1 MNLLELTDS
10 VIVCQDRSYYE
21 VNMVCIDL
29 DSELVFVDTS
39 TKVPLARSFRNQ
51 MEERFG
57 KKEAIL
63 VITHANADHFQ
74 AIEVFKDLPVFVSAP
89 FLERVKQYRLS
100 AKERK
105 LLPLAQT
112 FSEEISF
119 GQQDC
124 PLIFRYCGGHTDDSI
139 YGFLPSEKV
148 VIAGDNLISNMPQY
162 FPFADTNLEKW
173 IACLQSWEQLDAEHF
188 ICGHGGIVG
197 KDHVTKVRGF
207 FEKLQGFLVTSRE
220 NELTVE
226 EVLNHPGLPVYF
238 EDDPEK
244 WIEKGIQ
251 QTYENM
257 QKD

>member
-10 VIVCQDRSYYE
+10 VIVCQDHSYYE

-29 DSELVFVDTS
+29 DSELVFVDTC
-39 TKVPLARSFRNQ
+39 TKTQLARNFRNQ

-57 KKEAIL
+57 KKKATL
-63 VITHANADHFQ
+63 VITHANGDHFQ
-74 AIEVFKDLPVFVSAP
+74 AIEVFKDLPVFVSVP
-89 FLERVKQYRLS
+89 FIERVKQYRLS
-100 AKERK
+100 GKKRK
-105 LLPLAQT
+105 LLQQART

-119 GQQDC
+119 GQQDRQ
-124 PLIFRYCGGHTDDSI
+124 LLFRYCGGHTDDSS

-162 FPFADTNLEKW
+162 FPFADTDLNKW
-173 IACLQSWEQLDAEHF
+173 ITCLRSWEQLDAEQF

-197 KDHVTKVRGF
+197 KDHVAKVREF
-207 FEKLQGFLVTSRE
+207 FETLQGFLVTSRE
-220 NELTVE
+220 KRLTVE
-226 EVLNHPGLPVYF
+226 EVLNHPGMPAYF

-244 WIEKGIQ
+244 WIEKGVQ

-257 QKD
+257 HKD